1 MAGIFAARADD
12 LARTQL
18 DLDADLE
25 RLALGSS
32 PSEVLLRLASA
43 STELWIDSSYLRLL
57 VDRAVASD
65 GFVDGFVHGMPD
77 TREVDRLRR
86 LAGHRAGARGD
97 RCPWSSAPPDSPS
110 SPRFGDLGGTF
121 GAEVRTPFFTVG
133 ATPDARGRSV
143 VARALAD
150 ASDVAQIRS
159 DEFELVQ
166 LATDRYLVVLPG
178 VTDLSPPHLGLDPV
192 NRSVRDLDQHAY
204 PSSRS
209 TDVDHN
215 RYAAIVWDALRAR
228 SVPPGA
234 DVMIVGHS
242 FGADTALD
250 LAADAAF
257 NGPGG
262 YHVTHVVAAGYYSD
276 PQLVDVGPGTEVL
289 VVQNSRDAVVIAEA
303 IGHHH
308 VTDSFESAGRAV
320 SDLGSGD
327 AGGALANGAATVF
340 HGAGALFAGVR
351 HAIGHTDD
359 LVDVGVGIA
368 TRDPQRVRDGIAE
381 VVTLD
386 AGVREVTRDQLVDVF
401 DGGADGV
408 GHHPANYIDHLHAV
422 ADPRLTAF
430 FASVDAGGYAA
441 PGTSWAIDVS
451 VPGS

>member
-1 MAGIFAARADD
+1 MAGIFATRADD

-18 DLDADLE
+18 DLEVDLE
-25 RLALGSS
+25 RLELGSS
-32 PSEVLLRLASA
+32 PSDVVLRLASA

-57 VDRAVASD
+57 VDRVVA
-65 GFVDGFVHGMPD
+65 VDGRVDDVPD
-77 TREVDRLRR
+77 TLEVDRLRR
-86 LAGHRAGARGD
+86 LAGHQTGACGD
-97 RCPWSSAPPDSPS
+97 PFPCSSASPGSRS

-121 GAEVRTPFFTVG
+121 GAEVRTPFFAVG

-159 DEFELVQ
+159 DEFELVH

-192 NRSVRDLDQHAY
+192 DRSVRDLDQHAY
-204 PSSRS
+204 PSSKS
-209 TDVDHN
+209 TDVEHN
-215 RYAAIVWDALRAR
+215 RYAAMVWDSLR
-228 SVPPGA
+228 SHGVPMGA
-234 DVMIVGHS
+234 DLMIVGHS

-289 VVQNSRDAVVIAEA
+289 VLQNSRDAVVIAEA

-308 VTDSFESAGRAV
+308 VTDSIESAGRAV

-327 AGGALANGAATVF
+327 VGGALANGAATVF
-340 HGAGALFAGVR
+340 HGVGAMFGGVR

-368 TRDPQRVRDGIAE
+368 TRDPQRVQDGIAE

-386 AGVREVTRDQLVDVF
+386 AGIREVTSEQLVDVF
-401 DGGADGV
+401 DGGAAGV
-408 GHHPANYIDHLHAV
+408 GHHPANYIEHVHAES
-422 ADPRLTAF
+422 RLAAF
-430 FASVDAGGYAA
+430 FESVDAAGYAA

-451 VPGS
+451 VP